1 MGRTQSL
8 KLEDG
13 ARVGVIGG
21 GPSGSFFSY
30 FLLQMAERVGLDV
43 QLDLFEP
50 RDYSCAGPRGCNMCG
65 GIVSESLMQNLATEG
80 IQLPSTV
87 IQRRI
92 DSYFL
97 HMDVGSVRIETPM
110 QEMRIAAV
118 ARGSGPRGSPH
129 PHDSFDAYLLD
140 MAKQR
145 GAHHVQE
152 RVAEVEIVDQR
163 PRVKTSTG
171 REEAYDLLIS
181 AVGVNS
187 SMLKTLESL
196 GTYKRPETTKA
207 YVAEFQ
213 LGKELIERYLANSM
227 HVFLLNLPRL
237 EFACIIPKSDF
248 VTICLLGK
256 EIDRELVDAF
266 LSSNEVKEVLPPHWK
281 IPKDYCQCSP
291 RLNADTAI
299 QPYAD
304 RMVFIGDCGTTRLF
318 KDGIGAA
325 YRTSKAAAKTAI
337 FKGIA
342 ADDFKR
348 GFWPTCRT
356 IHSDNRLGKAV
367 FWFTEQIQKR
377 QTARQ
382 ALWRLTSNEQ
392 NRKGHKRRMSMVL
405 WDTFTGSA
413 PYGSVLKRALHPSVV
428 GGLTW
433 ELAAALRSGSKITPK
448 DRFGMAT
455 GSTGLS
461 ARRFAAGKTIYSQGD
476 PSDCMYV
483 IDGGRVD
490 LARRDGDELMSLGE
504 LGPGDFF
511 GEMAVFGEE
520 RRPASALAVGDCTI
534 VTLEHGGLLRRIHED
549 PPMAFRLMGHMSH
562 RIAELEEGLIRSAR
576 DTGTDLPAHGE
587 SHPGDATSTRTAS
600 INLSATSL
608 GLMGHEYTAGEVIY
622 HQGDRGDCMFV
633 IQGGR
638 AEGVRREGEGEYAL
652 GVLEDGDFFGE
663 LALFDQEVRTA
674 TVRALDDLSVFT
686 LERNSLLSRVHE
698 DPSSAFQL
706 IGNMARRVTTL
717 EAALVRLAHGAE
729 SESGTPRADPDP
741 A

>member
-1 MGRTQSL
+1 
-8 KLEDG
+8 
-13 ARVGVIGG
+13 
-21 GPSGSFFSY
+21 
-30 FLLQMAERVGLDV
+30 
-43 QLDLFEP
+43 
-50 RDYSCAGPRGCNMCG
+50 
-65 GIVSESLMQNLATEG
+65 
-80 IQLPSTV
+80 
-87 IQRRI
+87 
-92 DSYFL
+92 
-97 HMDVGSVRIETPM
+97 M

-129 PHDSFDAYLLD
+129 QHDSFDAFLLD

-152 RVAEVEIVDQR
+152 RVAEVDFVDGR
-163 PRVKTSTG
+163 PRVRTSKG
-171 REEAYDLLIS
+171 AEESFDLLVS

-187 SMLKTLESL
+187 SMLKTLESV

-213 LGKELIERYLANSM
+213 LGTELIERYLGDSM

-266 LSSNEVKEVLPPHWK
+266 LSSNEVREVLPPHWE

-299 QPYAD
+299 QPYGD

-325 YRTSKAAAKTAI
+325 YRTSKAAAKTAV
-337 FKGIA
+337 FRGISA
-342 ADDFKR
+342 ADFKR
-348 GFWPTCRT
+348 GYWPTCRT
-356 IHSDNRLGKAV
+356 IHADNRLGKTV

-377 QTARQ
+377 KTARQ
-382 ALWRLTSNEQ
+382 ALWRLTSHEQ
-392 NRKGHKRRMSMVL
+392 QRRGDKRRMSMVL

-413 PYGSVLKRALHPSVV
+413 PYKSVLRRALHPSVV

-433 ELAAALRSGSKITPK
+433 ELAAARRSGSSIKPK
-448 DRFGMAT
+448 EQFGMAT
-455 GSTGLS
+455 GGTGLS
-461 ARRFAAGKTIYSQGD
+461 ARRFATGTTIYSQGD
-476 PSDCMYV
+476 PSEAMYV

-490 LARRDGDELMSLGE
+490 LARLDGDQLRSLGE
-504 LGPGDFF
+504 RGPGDFF

-520 RRPASALAVGDCTI
+520 TRPATALAVGDCTI
-534 VTLEHGGLLRRIHED
+534 VELERGGLLRRIHED
-549 PPMAFRLMGHMSH
+549 PGMAFRLIEHMAH
-562 RIAELEEGLIRSAR
+562 RIAELEEALVGIA
-576 DTGTDLPAHGE
+576 GE
-587 SHPGDATSTRTAS
+587 SGTIWSEDEARTQDASP
-600 INLSATSL
+600 SAPEDRFDGTSL
-608 GLMGHEYTAGEVIY
+608 GLMGREYSAGDVIY

-638 AEGVRREGEGEYAL
+638 AEGIRREGAQEHSL
-652 GVLEDGDFFGE
+652 GVLQDGDFFGE
-663 LALFDQEVRTA
+663 LALFDEEVRTA

-686 LERNSLLSRVHE
+686 LERNSLLQRVHE

-706 IGNMARRVTTL
+706 IDNMAGRITRL
-717 EAALVRLAHGAE
+717 EAELVRLTRVGA
-729 SESGTPRADPDP
+729 G
-741 A
+741 